1 MKNYRSIYCLGIL
14 LYLLCTSCHDFF
26 KESSQDEIKPSSVED
41 LRGVMYKE
49 AYPYQLATGTFLML
63 LTDEV
68 QCNGL
73 SNDTYATVHQSG
85 TPVFTFNP
93 MMFDGIEVFPA
104 DVNAWKT
111 YYEKI
116 KGCNVIIDYVS
127 EISGTEEEKNALVG
141 QALFLRS
148 FYYLKLATIYCQ
160 PYNAPGIDV
169 NTALGVP
176 LILTMELT
184 DDFPRRVS
192 LKALYEQIEKDLL
205 TAATLL
211 EENTG

>member
-1 MKNYRSIYCLGIL
+1 MKNYRFIYCLGIL

-85 TPVFTFNP
+85 TPVHLYRHILSRYYNDHIFQLH
-93 MMFDGIEVFPA
+93 ISYEVP
-104 DVNAWKT
+104 V
-111 YYEKI
+111 
-116 KGCNVIIDYVS
+116 
-127 EISGTEEEKNALVG
+127 
-141 QALFLRS
+141 
-148 FYYLKLATIYCQ
+148 
-160 PYNAPGIDV
+160 
-169 NTALGVP
+169 
-176 LILTMELT
+176 
-184 DDFPRRVS
+184 
-192 LKALYEQIEKDLL
+192 LYKPVLL
-205 TAATLL
+205 
-211 EENTG
+211 

>member
-1 MKNYRSIYCLGIL
+1 
-14 LYLLCTSCHDFF
+14 
-26 KESSQDEIKPSSVED
+26 
-41 LRGVMYKE
+41 MYKE

-148 FYYLKLATIYCQ
+148 FYYL
-160 PYNAPGIDV
+160 N
-169 NTALGVP
+169 
-176 LILTMELT
+176 
-184 DDFPRRVS
+184 
-192 LKALYEQIEKDLL
+192 
-205 TAATLL
+205 
-211 EENTG
+211 

>member
-1 MKNYRSIYCLGIL
+1 
-14 LYLLCTSCHDFF
+14 
-26 KESSQDEIKPSSVED
+26 
-41 LRGVMYKE
+41 
-49 AYPYQLATGTFLML
+49 ML

-73 SNDTYATVHQSG
+73 SNDTYATVHQNG

-93 MMFDGIEVFPA
+93 MMFDGIEVFPT
-104 DVNAWKT
+104 DVNSWKT

-116 KGCNVIIDYVS
+116 KGCNVVIDYVS

-169 NTALGVP
+169 NTTLGVP

-211 EENTG
+211 EENYTPDNVWRVGNVAAYTLLSRLYL

>member
-73 SNDTYATVHQSG
+73 SNDTYATVHQNG
-85 TPVFTFNP
+85 TPVFTFGKRI
-93 MMFDGIEVFPA
+93 MKKSKGVMLSLIMFL
-104 DVNAWKT
+104 K
-111 YYEKI
+111 Y
-116 KGCNVIIDYVS
+116 
-127 EISGTEEEKNALVG
+127 LV
-141 QALFLRS
+141 Q
-148 FYYLKLATIYCQ
+148 
-160 PYNAPGIDV
+160 
-169 NTALGVP
+169 
-176 LILTMELT
+176 
-184 DDFPRRVS
+184 RRRRMR
-192 LKALYEQIEKDLL
+192 
-205 TAATLL
+205 
-211 EENTG
+211 